1 MKLLIRNYLQQKEEA
16 PNKVGFGFGIDR
28 VLIKREA

>member
-16 PNKVGFGFGIDR
+16 PSKLGSD
-28 VLIKREA
+28 LW

>member
-16 PNKVGFGFGIDR
+16 PSKVGLGFGIDG

>member
-1 MKLLIRNYLQQKEEA
+1 MKLLIRNYLQQKEA
-16 PNKVGFGFGIDR
+16 KQARLGFIIDR

>member
-16 PNKVGFGFGIDR
+16 PSKLAWVCERQSLN
-28 VLIKREA
+28 

>member
-1 MKLLIRNYLQQKEEA
+1 MQLLIGNYLQQKEEA
-16 PNKVGFGFGIDR
+16 PNKLGFIIDR

>member
-16 PNKVGFGFGIDR
+16 KKKQARLGFIIES
-28 VLIKREA
+28 VLIK

>member
-1 MKLLIRNYLQQKEEA
+1 MKLLIGNYLQQKEDE
-16 PNKVGFGFGIDR
+16 PSKVGFRFGRDR